1 MKISLIFFT
10 VIIIIIIFFKPKF
23 TFNRIVGSGNIINEE
38 RNIMNF
44 TTIKVI
50 GSVDVNVNFSND
62 YSCSIITDDNLIP
75 YIKTEVI
82 KNVLNISM
90 DKNYS
95 TRQGLKVNLTVPNIN
110 KIFIKGSGDVNIS
123 DINNETLL
131 LNIDGS
137 GDIAGYGSSTH
148 LIIKINGS
156 GDVILKD
163 LKSETTDITINGSG
177 DAQIWVSNTILAV
190 INGSGDIDYFGEP
203 SNITSDINGS
213 GEINPH

>member
-1 MKISLIFFT
+1 LKTSLIFFV

-23 TFNRIVGSGNIINEE
+23 TFNKIVGSGNIINEE
-38 RNIMNF
+38 RNIINF
-44 TTIKVI
+44 NSIKVI
-50 GSVDVNVNFSND
+50 GSVDVNVNFSDD
-62 YSCSIITDDNLIP
+62 YSCSIVTDDNLIP
-75 YIKTEVI
+75 YIQTEVI

-90 DKNYS
+90 DENYS
-95 TRQGLKVNLTVPNIN
+95 TRQGLKVNLNVPNID

-123 DINNETLL
+123 DINNNRLL

-137 GDIAGYGSSTH
+137 GDIAGYGSSKH
-148 LIIKINGS
+148 IIIKINGS
-156 GDVILKD
+156 GDVLLKD

-177 DAQIWVSNTILAV
+177 DAQIWASNTISAV

-203 SNITSDINGS
+203 SNITTEINGS